1 MPAACHQGQREF
13 GQRCVPYCKH
23 GYKLAGPS
31 VKYCQSNR
39 RWSSEAPAICVP
51 SKLLGL
57 LHLIIVKRLIHL
69 STTHNTTDQCCSK
82 EI

>member
-51 SKLLGL
+51 SKLLGFL
-57 LHLIIVKRLIHL
+57 QLITLGNKTNFLKGAEEVL
-69 STTHNTTDQCCSK
+69 TDL
-82 EI
+82 